1 MLPLYIAYYLAIKF
15 SKKWK
20 EKKITLNKN
29 LQNERNY
36 YNKHIP
42 EGNEII
48 MKQVGGF
55 LIYLIYI
62 KLVKLAS
69 ETSLNQMA
77 IPV

>member
-1 MLPLYIAYYLAIKF
+1 
-15 SKKWK
+15 
-20 EKKITLNKN
+20 
-29 LQNERNY
+29 
-36 YNKHIP
+36 
-42 EGNEII
+42 

-62 KLVKLAS
+62 KLAKLAS